1 MLVSEDIKKKKLIA
15 LPSIDMRVCAE
26 SNCNLLCGIRLISLG
41 GLFFSEGKRRKNG
54 SGGEGKAGGG
64 SGKSRGKLQLGCNAL
79 EKNEKQEKETRGESH
94 F

>member
-1 MLVSEDIKKKKLIA
+1 
-15 LPSIDMRVCAE
+15 MRVCAE
-26 SNCNLLCGIRLISLG
+26 SNCNLLYGVRLISLG

-79 EKNEKQEKETRGESH
+79 EKNKKKKGNKRGESLLTRANEQKGTATD
-94 F
+94 